1 MGVGLR
7 SMQARLQRLGGHLDM
22 DSEPGATVLAAWLP
36 VPGDHLHDGTEQA
49 TLSAK
54 SALSPH

>member
-1 MGVGLR
+1 
-7 SMQARLQRLGGHLDM
+7 
-22 DSEPGATVLAAWLP
+22 